1 MFNWALNAPL
11 KFHQID
17 NILVQNSSTL
27 ELPFV
32 ELTKFDI
39 LTWIASSCGE
49 HCGFVIYVIEI
60 FNLVI
65 TEKNFEVK
73 AQEMIMIRSF
83 FIKSNDYCLL
93 CSLLK
98 TIVCRLLTGAFKNC
112 FTNILPLSRFTNI
125 FTRIKRQAQQW
136 KSTNEKSMSLS
147 REILNNLTKLMI
159 PK

>member
-1 MFNWALNAPL
+1 MFNWAINAPL
-11 KFHQID
+11 KFNQIG

-49 HCGFVIYVIEI
+49 HCGCVIYVIEI

-73 AQEMIMIRSF
+73 AQEMMMIRSF
-83 FIKSNDYCLL
+83 FIRSNDYCLL
-93 CSLLK
+93 C
-98 TIVCRLLTGAFKNC
+98 
-112 FTNILPLSRFTNI
+112 
-125 FTRIKRQAQQW
+125 
-136 KSTNEKSMSLS
+136 
-147 REILNNLTKLMI
+147 
-159 PK
+159 